1 MQCRR
6 LNTQVIASRRDV
18 SASCTDRCDPETYQT
33 PRLER
38 VTRWHRLA
46 QAPIVRDMTS
56 GQSQSLL
63 RFSAALISV
72 GVLLSAASTVSAQR
86 PREIGRT
93 AANNPVLVEPRSV
106 QRDGGLLHA
115 TIRVKFAKAVRAP
128 GGDWW
133 SSRTRLTFD
142 CTKRTVAILEN
153 WYYGDTTWTR
163 VTSHNVVG
171 QPGYGTVMGGS
182 MTSVGYDSLCPVR

>member
-1 MQCRR
+1 MSGLRTFRR
-6 LNTQVIASRRDV
+6 LVVVVAAIAI
-18 SASCTDRCDPETYQT
+18 TT
-33 PRLER
+33 
-38 VTRWHRLA
+38 
-46 QAPIVRDMTS
+46 
-56 GQSQSLL
+56 
-63 RFSAALISV
+63 
-72 GVLLSAASTVSAQR
+72 TVAHAQR

-93 AANNPVLVEPRSV
+93 AANNPVLVEPRTVRREGS
-106 QRDGGLLHA
+106 LLHA
-115 TIRVKFAKAVRAP
+115 TIRVKFAKAVRVP

-133 SSRTRLTFD
+133 SSRTKLTFD

-182 MTSVGYDSLCPVR
+182 MTSVGYDSLCAVR

>member
-1 MQCRR
+1 MKYQCTCCR
-6 LNTQVIASRRDV
+6 LVV
-18 SASCTDRCDPETYQT
+18 
-33 PRLER
+33 
-38 VTRWHRLA
+38 VLA
-46 QAPIVRDMTS
+46 AVAITTT
-56 GQSQSLL
+56 
-63 RFSAALISV
+63 AAQ
-72 GVLLSAASTVSAQR
+72 GQR

-93 AANNPVLVEPRSV
+93 AANNPVLVEARTV
-106 QRDGGLLHA
+106 HRDGPLLSA

-133 SSRTRLTFD
+133 SSKTRLTFD

-153 WYYGDTTWTR
+153 WYYGDTTWSR

-182 MTSVGYDSLCPVR
+182 MTSVGYDALCPVR

>member
-1 MQCRR
+1 MSGLRTFRR
-6 LNTQVIASRRDV
+6 LVVLVAAIAI
-18 SASCTDRCDPETYQT
+18 TT
-33 PRLER
+33 
-38 VTRWHRLA
+38 
-46 QAPIVRDMTS
+46 
-56 GQSQSLL
+56 
-63 RFSAALISV
+63 
-72 GVLLSAASTVSAQR
+72 TVAHPQR

-93 AANNPVLVEPRSV
+93 AANNPVLVEPRTVRREGS
-106 QRDGGLLHA
+106 LLHA
-115 TIRVKFAKAVRAP
+115 TIRVKFAKAVRVP

-133 SSRTRLTFD
+133 SSRTKLTFD

-182 MTSVGYDSLCPVR
+182 MTSVGYDSLCPVH

>member
-1 MQCRR
+1 MAPGAFCPRR
-6 LNTQVIASRRDV
+6 IAEAILSSFRYLSRMSDDAPR
-18 SASCTDRCDPETYQT
+18 T
-33 PRLER
+33 PR
-38 VTRWHRLA
+38 
-46 QAPIVRDMTS
+46 
-56 GQSQSLL
+56 
-63 RFSAALISV
+63 SV
-72 GVLLSAASTVSAQR
+72 GRSSFNAAILAFAVLLFISSPVRAQK

-93 AANNPVLVEPRSV
+93 AANNPVLVEPRTV
-106 QRDGGLLHA
+106 KREGALLHA

-182 MTSVGYDSLCPVR
+182 MTSVGYDSLCPAQ

>member
-1 MQCRR
+1 MPARIRR
-6 LNTQVIASRRDV
+6 PDTARLTRWHQLVRGPIVPGMILIASR
-18 SASCTDRCDPETYQT
+18 T
-33 PRLER
+33 PGRM
-38 VTRWHRLA
+38 H
-46 QAPIVRDMTS
+46 
-56 GQSQSLL
+56 
-63 RFSAALISV
+63 AALITV
-72 GVLLSAASTVSAQR
+72 GILLCAVSPARAQK

-93 AANNPVLVEPRSV
+93 AANNPVLVEPRTV
-106 QRDGGLLHA
+106 RREGDLLHA

-142 CTKRTVAILEN
+142 CSKRTVAILEN

-171 QPGYGTVMGGS
+171 LPGYGTVMGGS
-182 MTSVGYDSLCPVR
+182 MTSVGYDSLCPAH

>member
-1 MQCRR
+1 MTSMQRTFRR
-6 LNTQVIASRRDV
+6 LVVVVAAVAI
-18 SASCTDRCDPETYQT
+18 
-33 PRLER
+33 
-38 VTRWHRLA
+38 
-46 QAPIVRDMTS
+46 MTTT
-56 GQSQSLL
+56 
-63 RFSAALISV
+63 AH
-72 GVLLSAASTVSAQR
+72 AQR

-93 AANNPVLVEPRSV
+93 AANNPVLVEPRTV
-106 QRDGGLLHA
+106 RRDGALLHA
-115 TIRVKFAKAVRAP
+115 TIRVKFGKAVRAP

-133 SSRTRLTFD
+133 SSRTKLTFD
-142 CTKRTVAILEN
+142 CTKRTVAILES

>member
-1 MQCRR
+1 MAEEDGVTSTQRTLQR
-6 LNTQVIASRRDV
+6 LVAVVAI
-18 SASCTDRCDPETYQT
+18 
-33 PRLER
+33 
-38 VTRWHRLA
+38 LA
-46 QAPIVRDMTS
+46 ITA
-56 GQSQSLL
+56 
-63 RFSAALISV
+63 
-72 GVLLSAASTVSAQR
+72 TVARAQR
-86 PREIGRT
+86 LREIGRT
-93 AANNPVLVEPRSV
+93 AASNPVLVEPRTIR
-106 QRDGGLLHA
+106 RDGALLHA
-115 TIRVKFAKAVRAP
+115 TIRVKFAKAVRVP

-171 QPGYGTVMGGS
+171 IPGYGTVMGGS